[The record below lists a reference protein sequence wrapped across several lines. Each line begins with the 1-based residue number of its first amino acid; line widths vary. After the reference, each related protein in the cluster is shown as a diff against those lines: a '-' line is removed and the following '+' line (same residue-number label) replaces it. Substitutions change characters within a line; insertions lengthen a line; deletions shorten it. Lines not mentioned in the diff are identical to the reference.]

1 MNILALNWQDLKN
14 PLSGGA
20 EVHLE
25 ELLRRLAAK
34 GHRITLFCSNF
45 KGGATEEVVEGIR
58 IIRAGNRYNFNWIVP
73 FYLRRLIRTGKY
85 DLLLEDINKIPFY
98 SPLYQDLPT
107 LVIVPHLFST
117 TVFSEINFVLG
128 SYIYVSEMFLAP
140 VYRKK
145 RFCVISESTADD
157 MAKRGIPR
165 GNVTVIHCGIDSGLY
180 NNDKKYEKF
189 EQPTALYLGRIKK
202 YKSIQDLITAFRLV
216 RQKAPESRLAIVGTG
231 DYLPQ
236 LKALAHDTHVADAV
250 EFPGF
255 VSAEKKV
262 EYLCRAHVMVY
273 PSLKEGWGLTN
284 IEANGCG
291 TAVVAANTPG
301 LRDSVKDGYSGVLY
315 EYGNIEQLAQKILL
329 VLRDENLQTRLS
341 RESIDWAHTFSWDS
355 SADAMMRLLEKTVEG
370 ALSNRKQRGY

>member
-128 SYIYVSEMFLAP
+128 SYIYVSEMFLTA

-284 IEANGCG
+284 IEANSCG

-301 LRDSVKDGYSGVLY
+301 LRDSVKEGYSGVLY
-315 EYGNIEQLAQKILL
+315 EYGNIDELADKMTLL
-329 VLRDENLQTRLS
+329 LTDHAYRQSLERGSLEWAS
-341 RESIDWAHTFSWDS
+341 RFNWDWAAEEFLGLCHEVAGRT
-355 SADAMMRLLEKTVEG
+355 
-370 ALSNRKQRGY
+370 